1 MQVIESADEAQ
12 PKSFLKAKWFPVAA
26 SSLALVIAI
35 GGHAFT
41 ALNSVQVAN
50 HGNRIDGLEAFK
62 QTTETASGGRDR
74 EFQTL
79 QAEVGRLQRQSDEQR
94 AEIAQLK
101 TTKPQ
106 TVDKSELPAGFA
118 PVNEQAQRQS
128 ELAKAET
135 KPLPNGVSA
144 KFDSVIRARMKPF
157 WEQPPVRRGGEYM
170 DAEDI
175 VVLQFQVERNGY
187 IRNVVV
193 ANTSGQIEFDN
204 AAVKAALRMG
214 EIPEIASLSDQNY
227 QRVAQFRISFNQ
239 DSFK

>member
-1 MQVIESADEAQ
+1 MQEIESADEAQ

-157 WEQPPVRRGGEYM
+157 WEQPRYV
-170 DAEDI
+170 A
-175 VVLQFQVERNGY
+175 
-187 IRNVVV
+187 V
-193 ANTSGQIEFDN
+193 ANTWTPRTSWFSSSRWN
-204 AAVKAALRMG
+204 ATDTFATWWL
-214 EIPEIASLSDQNY
+214 PT
-227 QRVAQFRISFNQ
+227 RVARSSLIMPL
-239 DSFK
+239 